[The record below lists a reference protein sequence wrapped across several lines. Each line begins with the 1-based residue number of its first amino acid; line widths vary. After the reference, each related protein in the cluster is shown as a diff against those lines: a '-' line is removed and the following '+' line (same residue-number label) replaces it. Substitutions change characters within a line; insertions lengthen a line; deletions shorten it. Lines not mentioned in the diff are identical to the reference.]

1 MSFDIYGNHLR
12 QGHCE
17 VHPEVHEE
25 YPCFVC
31 LQENKL
37 KNHHEPQQPEPTAED
52 YLVAEAIAARD
63 KWWVSR
69 LEAWRDMLTDP
80 ISIMFLDEIIQQ
92 VKREVGQ

>member
-37 KNHHEPQQPEPTAED
+37 KNHPEPQQPEPTAED

-63 KWWVSR
+63 KEWIEW
-69 LEAWRDMLTDP
+69 LEVNSNTDAGWIVVNP
-80 ISIMFLDEIIQQ
+80 DRWQNRKKE
-92 VKREVGQ
+92 VK